1 MSNRAWIAA
10 VLIILVGV
18 SGYWY
23 LDQQPVVD
31 IKDLSLGS
39 KTILEGQSGTLSF
52 RVESGWNLPS
62 GGHTVEIR
70 IEAPTILSFYVAGVG
85 KLREDSDVWFLPLGK
100 LIKPFNMPVALM
112 VKAGRLPSM
121 TSSVTNSISVEVYIG
136 GQFRNVK
143 TISLTVEKGTT
154 AK

>member
-1 MSNRAWIAA
+1 MSIKAWIAV
-10 VLIILVGV
+10 VLIVIIGV

-31 IKDLSLGS
+31 IRDLSLGS

-62 GGHTVEIR
+62 GAHTVEIR
-70 IEAPTILSFYVAGVG
+70 IEAPEILSFYVAGVG
-85 KLREDSDVWFLPLGK
+85 KLREDSDVWFLPLGQ

-121 TSSVTNSISVEVYIG
+121 TSSVTNSISIEVFIG

-143 TISLTVEKGTT
+143 TISLTVEKATT